1 MTDSIVF
8 QEKTVWVGGAVKV
21 REKQSHWEGDS
32 SHCYFTGQ
40 GPELKT
46 ISSSFP
52 FCLIHSHPCQRN
64 GRPDAT
70 FQAGPSE
77 GDF

>member
-8 QEKTVWVGGAVKV
+8 PEKTVWVGGAVKV
-21 REKQSHWEGDS
+21 REKQSHWQGDS

-40 GPELKT
+40 VPELKT

-52 FCLIHSHPCQRN
+52 FCLIHSGLCQRN
-64 GRPDAT
+64 GRPGAT
-70 FQAGPSE
+70 FQAGPLE
-77 GDF
+77 GAF